1 MQPVLLFVKAR
12 SLARSHARFLWNSTA
27 LSFGGK
33 TLSFPLP
40 LPGKI
45 ETLSDALSVRLS
57 LTDFICRLCLT
68 LMGPGEDWG
77 GVGGEIFILG
87 CFIACA
93 VRQWKL
99 LIFKQL
105 LFNILGTGVE
115 NNSWSLFEVDAPHLK
130 VI

>member
-1 MQPVLLFVKAR
+1 M
-12 SLARSHARFLWNSTA
+12 
-27 LSFGGK
+27 
-33 TLSFPLP
+33 SFPLP

-45 ETLSDALSVRLS
+45 ETLSDALSVRLL

-68 LMGPGEDWG
+68 LMGPGKGG
-77 GVGGEIFILG
+77 GVGCEIFILG

-99 LIFKQL
+99 LIFKWL
-105 LFNILGTGVE
+105 LFNILGTGVG
-115 NNSWSLFEVDAPHLK
+115 NNSRSLFGVDALNLK